1 MPFST
6 NTCLILLAATSTLV
20 ACGANKGVETVTIP
34 GLPAFDNFDGAELP
48 NLLFPAVF
56 DIQYANAPGMSAS
69 WTEQRYQNPVKR
81 TFTKAIASEEPQ
93 EGTIT
98 RKGC

>member
-1 MPFST
+1 MPLSA
-6 NTCLILLAATSTLV
+6 NTCLLLFAAASTLV
-20 ACGANKGVETVTIP
+20 AGGANKGIETVTIP
-34 GLPAFDNFDGAELP
+34 GLPAFNSFENAELP
-48 NLLFPAVF
+48 DLLFPAVF

-69 WTEQRYQNPVKR
+69 WTKQRYEDSVKR

-98 RKGC
+98 RK